1 MSMNPAIER
10 RWRRATDYLR
20 QGQVAAAR
28 VQLEA
33 LRNLSVDD
41 MRTYLLAARLACQ
54 EGRPGDAAVFALDA
68 ARVATDELDPL
79 CDLVETLL
87 LVGEVVAA
95 RGLLERPVW
104 QQIESTTTLLRYAD
118 FRRQLGEHAQ
128 SLSAF
133 DRLVARQA
141 DMDAWHCHRGQ
152 ELEFVGRLD
161 EAALEY
167 EACLSL
173 APDNG
178 GAAYYLSRLH
188 RGRHNARYLEIV
200 EGGLRCVPQGGRKHA
215 DFQFAKYHLLEDA
228 GRVDAAWNAVAM
240 ANAVMHMHAAPDAA
254 REQEGLQRFCELLEA
269 HAPDVVASRRGG
281 PQPIFIVGLPRSG
294 TTVLERMLANH
305 SHVASA
311 GELMDFSRQLLC
323 AGNVAA
329 DYSDVFFARQ
339 LALDFTEVGTRYLAQ
354 TGWRAGGK
362 PYFVDKRPPN
372 YVVAGL
378 IHAALP
384 EAKIL
389 HLVRDPMDVCFGIWR
404 ARFGMSYSWS
414 YDFDALAAQYGLYRR
429 LMRYWHQKFS
439 GVILDVDYAELV
451 QYPQETL
458 RRVLGFCGLQWEPG
472 CDDLGRNTTPVST
485 LSAAQVREPVHTR
498 ALGQWRRYARQLE
511 PLRQRLD
518 GLT

>member
-1 MSMNPAIER
+1 MNASAER
-10 RWRRATDYLR
+10 RWKRAMDYLR

-33 LRNLSVDD
+33 LRSLAPGDL
-41 MRTYLLAARLACQ
+41 RTHLLAARIAWR
-54 EGRPGDAAVFALDA
+54 EGHPGDAALLATDA
-68 ARVATDELDPL
+68 AHAATDELDLL
-79 CDLVETLL
+79 CELVDTLL
-87 LVGEVVAA
+87 LVGESAA
-95 RGLLERPVW
+95 AHSLLARPIW
-104 QQIESTTTLLRYAD
+104 QQIESAESLLRYAD

-128 SLSAF
+128 SLLAF
-133 DRLVARQA
+133 DQLIAKRV
-141 DMDAWHCHRGQ
+141 DIGAWRCYRGQ
-152 ELEFVGRLD
+152 QLEFLGRLD

-173 APDNG
+173 TPDNG
-178 GAAYYLSRLH
+178 SAAYYLSRLH
-188 RGRHNARYLEIV
+188 RGKHNTRYLEII
-200 EGGLRCVPQGGRKHA
+200 EGGLRRVPYGGRKHA
-215 DFQFAKYHLLEDA
+215 DFEFAKYHLLEDS
-228 GRVDAAWNAVAM
+228 GQTDAAWDALAT
-240 ANAVMHMHAAPDAA
+240 ANGLMHAHAAADAV
-254 REQEGLQRFCELLEA
+254 REQEGMQRFCEQLEVHSPRMA
-269 HAPDVVASRRGG
+269 NSRSGG

-305 SHVASA
+305 SHIASA
-311 GELMDFSRQLLC
+311 GELTDFSRQLLRL
-323 AGNVAA
+323 GNVAA
-329 DYSDVFFARQ
+329 DYSAAFFAKQ
-339 LALDFTEVGTRYLAQ
+339 LALDFAEVGSRYLAQ
-354 TGWRAGGK
+354 AGWRAGDR

-404 ARFGMSYSWS
+404 ARFGMTYSWS

-429 LMRYWHQKFS
+429 LMRHWHEKYP
-439 GVILDVDYAELV
+439 GAILDVDYAELV

-458 RRVLGFCGLQWEPG
+458 RQVLGVCGLEWEPG

-511 PLRQRLD
+511 PLRQRLA
-518 GLT
+518 GFN